1 MNATLTDELAQ
12 LRERHQVAL
21 ATPPNHSEGELGA
34 RVQQLEHQ
42 LQQAHAEVA
51 QLGEELATQMQQSSA
66 AELRA
71 AESLKEAADGR
82 ASVMALQQQLQDTEQ
97 TWKKKLDDMTS
108 THVLRDSQGR
118 QDLGQAHMLE
128 AEHVAQVEVCYQHLL
143 HFGIGILTL
152 CLALGAAD
160 SASRSERYHRHLT
173 SCKCLREV
181 PADHRRHHGRCQ
193 SSSSQV
199 GIICFDLY

>member
-1 MNATLTDELAQ
+1 
-12 LRERHQVAL
+12 
-21 ATPPNHSEGELGA
+21 
-34 RVQQLEHQ
+34 
-42 LQQAHAEVA
+42 
-51 QLGEELATQMQQSSA
+51 
-66 AELRA
+66 
-71 AESLKEAADGR
+71 
-82 ASVMALQQQLQDTEQ
+82 MALQQQLQDTEQ